1 MTTPASAMPNTGSQN
16 TTQAPSPTQEQAP
29 RAPQNTPA
37 HPVPVRSAMPP
48 QGMPPRQGMP
58 HYAYV
63 MPPAH
68 PSQPRPPT
76 PFSRGDW
83 LIFALAG
90 IEAVALLVF
99 FNVGT
104 GLVLLPGIGLS
115 LMIYMHLG
123 LVALA
128 LGKKARYDHTTIP
141 LIVATLLL
149 GVFPAIYGNLTFR
162 ALNLL
167 IVWVL
172 MTVTTFLMSNIWES
186 ARLRIESFISA
197 FTTWFLSLFSHVHRP
212 INGMRAAWRSRTKSN
227 PKKTMPIWLGILL
240 AVVVLCV
247 VLPLLFSADAIF
259 AQGFEK
265 IIYSIF
271 IFSVPDFVIRFLILA
286 LAWPAFFG
294 VLWGLARTQ
303 RTETTAGI
311 VSTGS
316 LRGLRLPTA
325 TSLIVLGTLIVVYFA
340 FIWVQAIYLF
350 GGRESA
356 LATGSYSEYARSGF
370 FQLVA
375 VAAINL
381 AVALLAA
388 YSAHNRREVDG
399 GLSPSPL
406 PAMLVRAGIIVLL
419 IQTGVI
425 LVSAFTRMN
434 LYVDAYGLSILRILT
449 YLGMAFIAVCLLIV
463 CLYTFSRK
471 VPVFAAIF
479 ATGIVLW
486 AGFNLIN
493 PEARI
498 ASYNVKHYLSGD
510 IKEMDVDYF
519 YNLSPGVA
527 PIVEDLRGK
536 VVSREV
542 DDVLDYYR
550 DEVTDAPWQ
559 DWSFA
564 YLATDSSE

>member
-1 MTTPASAMPNTGSQN
+1 MTTPASAMPKTGSQPP
-16 TTQAPSPTQEQAP
+16 TQAPTPTQAQTP
-29 RAPQNTPA
+29 RAPQNVPA
-37 HPVPVRSAMPP
+37 HPVPMQGAMPP
-48 QGMPPRQGMP
+48 QGMPPQQGMP

-63 MPPAH
+63 MPPAQ

-90 IEAVALLVF
+90 AEAIALLVF

-104 GLVLLPGIGLS
+104 GLILLPGIGLS

-128 LGKKARYDHTTIP
+128 LGKKARYDRTTIP
-141 LIVATLLL
+141 LIAATLLL
-149 GVFPAIYGNLTFR
+149 GAFPTIYGNLTFR

-172 MTVTTFLMSNIWES
+172 MTITTFLMSNIWES
-186 ARLRIESFISA
+186 ARLRIEPFISA

-212 INGMRAAWRSRTKSN
+212 INGMRAAWHSRTKNN
-227 PKKTMPIWLGILL
+227 PKKILPIWLGILL
-240 AVVVLCV
+240 AIAVLCV
-247 VLPLLFSADAIF
+247 ILPLLFSADTIF
-259 AQGFEK
+259 AKGFEK

-271 IFSVPDFVIRFLILA
+271 IFSIPDFVVRVFILA
-286 LAWPAFFG
+286 LAWPAAFG

-303 RTETTAGI
+303 RTETTPGI

-316 LRGLRLPTA
+316 LRALRLPTA
-325 TSLIVLGTLIVVYFA
+325 TSIIVLGTLIIVYLA
-340 FIWVQAIYLF
+340 FIWVQAVYLF

-381 AVALLAA
+381 AVALLAS
-388 YSAHNRREVDG
+388 YSAHNRREVEG

-406 PAMLVRAGIIVLL
+406 PAILVRAGIIVLL
-419 IQTGVI
+419 VQTGVI
-425 LVSAFTRMN
+425 LVSAFKRMN

-493 PEARI
+493 PDARI
-498 ASYNVKHYLSGD
+498 ASYNVRHYLSGD
-510 IKEMDVDYF
+510 IKEIDMDYF
-519 YNLSPGVA
+519 YQLSPGVA
-527 PIVEDLRGK
+527 PIVEELQGK
-536 VVSREV
+536 VVSRDA
-542 DDVLDYYR
+542 DDVLEYYR

-559 DWSFA
+559 AWSFA
-564 YLATDSSE
+564 FTKADK